1 MKVLGV
7 TMGDSSGVGPEI
19 ALRAYKNG
27 EMTQNFI
34 LIGDYSALELAN
46 EMLGLN
52 VPLRRASGVEDV
64 LAGAFNVLDF
74 GLLNRD
80 QIKIGQMDKAS
91 GAAARAY
98 VECAAKLAIQ
108 GKIGVMV
115 TLPMNKEATRLS
127 DPNFTGHT
135 EMIAEMCHEDNY
147 TMMLCSDKL
156 TVTHVST
163 HVSMEEA
170 VRLVKRDRIL
180 NVIRLTHDA
189 LIGVVGKPRIAVAGL
204 NAHAGEHGSFGFE
217 DMNEIEP
224 AVQAAK
230 AEGIDASGPIAPDS
244 VFFRAINGQFDAVV
258 CMYHDQ
264 GHIPMKILDFEG
276 GVNVTLGLPIIR
288 TSVDH
293 GTAFDIAYKGKASTH
308 SFAMAFELAGK
319 MANAKM

>member
-1 MKVLGV
+1 MKILGI

-19 ALRAYKNG
+19 ALRAFRDG
-27 EMTQNFI
+27 EVTKDFI

-52 VPLRRASGVEDV
+52 VPLRRAAGVEDV
-64 LAGAFNVLDF
+64 QAGAFNVLDF
-74 GLLNRD
+74 GLLSKD
-80 QIKIGQMDKAS
+80 QIKIGQRSKDS

-98 VECAAKLAIQ
+98 VQCAAALAIQ
-108 GKIGVMV
+108 GKIGAMV

-127 DPNFTGHT
+127 DHNFTGHT
-135 EMIAEMCHEDNY
+135 EMIAELCHEENY
-147 TMMLCSDKL
+147 TMMLCSDRL

-163 HVSMEEA
+163 HVSMADA
-170 VRLVKRDRIL
+170 VQLVKRDRIL
-180 NVIRLTHDA
+180 SVIRLTNDA
-189 LIGVVGKPRIAVAGL
+189 LKGVVGKPHIAVAGL

-224 AVQAAK
+224 AVLDAK
-230 AEGIDASGPIAPDS
+230 AEGIDATGPIAPDS
-244 VFFRAINGQFDAVV
+244 VFFRAINGEFDAVV

-264 GHIPMKILDFEG
+264 GHIPMKMLDFEG

-293 GTAFDIAYKGKASTH
+293 GTAFDIAYKGVASTH
-308 SFAMAFELAGK
+308 SFVLAFELARK
-319 MANAKM
+319 MANAKE